1 MVTAIRDDLIPES
14 IREIALV
21 RPLTADDLA
30 TFPDDGN
37 RYEVIGGM
45 LVVSPSPT
53 ARHQRILT
61 QLVTWLN
68 LHLIQTSAGEVF
80 VAPFD
85 VHLSINDVVQ
95 PDLVVVLDEHRA
107 VIEEKGVVGTPD
119 ILVEVLSPSTSRSD
133 RVWKAALYARSGVR
147 EYWIVDPVEETIL
160 VQSLNTDH
168 YVESGVFGRSDSLR
182 SPLLPELA
190 LVLEEVFPESRGASE
205 TELTS

>member
-14 IREIALV
+14 IREVALV

-119 ILVEVLSPSTSRSD
+119 IVVEVLSPSTSRSD
-133 RVWKAALYARSGVR
+133 RVWKTALYARSGVR

-160 VQSLNTDH
+160 VQSLNIDH
-168 YVESGVFGRSDSLR
+168 YVESGAFGRSDSL
-182 SPLLPELA
+182 
-190 LVLEEVFPESRGASE
+190 
-205 TELTS
+205 